1 MLVNLADEVVAH
13 GCLVHS
19 VLLNPKLS
27 SVPARPHHI
36 YANIGK
42 TVMDLAEIIFPMR
55 TLHVAQLSLNLE
67 KQEAV

>member
-13 GCLVHS
+13 SRLVHP

-42 TVMDLAEIIFPMR
+42 TVMDLAEIIFPLRM
-55 TLHVAQLSLNLE
+55 LNVVMWLNCP
-67 KQEAV
+67 